1 MPSTKTATKAK
12 TTSDVTP
19 SQKAFGNK
27 LGATFVSISRNQVAS
42 LLRQALSPY
51 FTKLMYS
58 LHFEVGVERGGHL
71 RADVV
76 CVKMNR
82 EVTIV
87 EVKSG
92 WQDFAADHKW
102 QRYLP
107 FCNQFYFAVS
117 DALWDTHADRLR
129 EAVAGTGAGIIVCRV
144 GGPVRKVLPA
154 AKRKMAPARRV
165 WLFTKL
171 AWISGLS
178 RARRVN

>member
-1 MPSTKTATKAK
+1 MPSTRTRTNKD
-12 TTSDVTP
+12 DVTP
-19 SQKAFGNK
+19 SQRAFGNK
-27 LGATFVSISRNQVAS
+27 LPASFVSISRNQVAP

-76 CVKMNR
+76 CVKMDR
-82 EVTIV
+82 SVTIV

-117 DALWDTHADRLR
+117 DALWDTHADRLK
-129 EAVAGTGAGIIVCRV
+129 EALAGSGAGIIVCRT

-154 AKRKMAPARRV
+154 AKRKMAPARRI

>member
-1 MPSTKTATKAK
+1 MPSTKKTTK

-27 LGATFVSISRNQVAS
+27 LDATFVSTSRNQVAL

-76 CVKMNR
+76 CVKMDR
-82 EVTIV
+82 SVTIV

-129 EAVAGTGAGIIVCRV
+129 EAVAGSGAGIMVCRV

>member
-1 MPSTKTATKAK
+1 MRRRRGARAK
-12 TTSDVTP
+12 RQPAPVIPNS
-19 SQKAFGNK
+19 FGAIPRK
-27 LGATFVSISRNQVAS
+27 EVAP
-42 LLRQALSPY
+42 LLRQAMIPY

-58 LHFEVGVERGGHL
+58 LHFEVGVERGGNI

-76 CVKMNR
+76 CVKMDR
-82 EVTIV
+82 SVTIV

-92 WQDFAADHKW
+92 WQDFATDHKW

-107 FCNQFYFAVS
+107 FCNQFYFAFTDS
-117 DALWDTHADRLR
+117 LWETHGDRLKETLR
-129 EAVAGTGAGIIVCRV
+129 GTGAGVIVCGV

-154 AKRKMAPARRV
+154 AKRQVTPVRRL

-171 AWISGLS
+171 AWIAGVS